1 MNYKIT
7 KDGSYRY
14 NNVGI
19 LDSPSDA
26 FPTMVTIFKT
36 PGVLKPLAGRK
47 YITLEKAIL
56 AVDSYLA
63 EELINRGTKND
74 AETMREAQAFKELF
88 CG

>member
-1 MNYKIT
+1 MTKYK
-7 KDGSYRY
+7 
-14 NNVGI
+14 NI
-19 LDSPSDA
+19 LIEATPTET
-26 FPTMVTIFKT
+26 FPTLVTMTKT
-36 PGVLKPLAGRK
+36 PKNKNMFLGKK

-63 EELINRGTKND
+63 EELINRGTKKD

>member
-1 MNYKIT
+1 MMKYK
-7 KDGSYRY
+7 
-14 NNVGI
+14 NI
-19 LDSPSDA
+19 LIEATPTET
-26 FPTMVTIFKT
+26 FPTLVTMTKT
-36 PGVLKPLAGRK
+36 PKNKNMFLGKK

-63 EELINRGTKND
+63 EELINRGTKKD

>member
-1 MNYKIT
+1 MT
-7 KDGSYRY
+7 
-14 NNVGI
+14 
-19 LDSPSDA
+19 
-26 FPTMVTIFKT
+26 KT
-36 PGVLKPLAGRK
+36 PKNKNMFLGKK

-63 EELINRGTKND
+63 EELINRGTKKD

>member
-1 MNYKIT
+1 MMKYKNIIIEAT
-7 KDGSYRY
+7 
-14 NNVGI
+14 
-19 LDSPSDA
+19 PTET
-26 FPTMVTIFKT
+26 FPTLVTMTKT
-36 PGVLKPLAGRK
+36 PKNKNMFLGKK

-63 EELINRGTKND
+63 EELINRGTKKD

>member
-1 MNYKIT
+1 MFLGK
-7 KDGSYRY
+7 
-14 NNVGI
+14 
-19 LDSPSDA
+19 
-26 FPTMVTIFKT
+26 
-36 PGVLKPLAGRK
+36 K

-63 EELINRGTKND
+63 EELINRGTKKD

>member
-1 MNYKIT
+1 MTKYK
-7 KDGSYRY
+7 
-14 NNVGI
+14 NI
-19 LDSPSDA
+19 LIEATPTET
-26 FPTMVTIFKT
+26 FPTLVTMIKT
-36 PGVLKPLAGRK
+36 PKNKNMFLGKK

-63 EELINRGTKND
+63 EELINRGTKKD